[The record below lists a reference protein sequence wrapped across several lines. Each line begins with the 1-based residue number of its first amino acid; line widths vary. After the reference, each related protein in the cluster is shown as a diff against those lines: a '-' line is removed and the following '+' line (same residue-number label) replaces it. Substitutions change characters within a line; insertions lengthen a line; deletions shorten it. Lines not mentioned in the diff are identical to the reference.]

1 MKDFFAIYDA
11 LLAGLDETARSAR
24 VTRAVSRARWAMAE
38 SGEHIGIAMADGTDT
53 VAAQHPGGLEG
64 LTLADAA
71 AAMKSWN
78 LREAGMGLAAANA
91 YYNTPERIRALDCAE
106 PYENYCTAGL
116 RFDGATVGV
125 IGHMGLT
132 PEIHGAARKVYVI
145 ERCPRPGDYPD
156 AACEYILPQCDYVF
170 ITGSA
175 LVNKTLP
182 RLIELSRG
190 AYTILTGPSVP
201 LCPALLD
208 LGIDRIAGMAV
219 RDGAAMRAH
228 VLSDAHGSPYG
239 MGEPFLL
246 KR

>member
-1 MKDFFAIYDA
+1 MKNFFAIYDA
-11 LLAGLDETARSAR
+11 LLAELGDDARRER
-24 VTRAVSRARWAMAE
+24 VTRAVSCARWALAE
-38 SGEHIGIAMADGTDT
+38 SEEHTGIAMADGTDT
-53 VAAQHPGGLEG
+53 AALVHPGGLEG

-71 AAMKSWN
+71 EAMKSWN

-91 YYNTPERIRALDCAE
+91 FYNTPERIRVLHCAE

-116 RFDGATVGV
+116 SFDGAAVGV

-132 PEIHGAARKVYVI
+132 PEIHGAAREVYII
-145 ERCPRPGDYPD
+145 ERCPQPGDYPD
-156 AACEYILPQCDYVF
+156 AACEYILPRCDYVF

-182 RLIELSRG
+182 RLLELSRG

-208 LGIDRIAGMAV
+208 LGVDRLAGMAV
-219 RDGAAMRAH
+219 RDRSALRTH
-228 VLSDAHGSPYG
+228 VLSDAPGSPYA
-239 MGEPFLL
+239 MGETFMM